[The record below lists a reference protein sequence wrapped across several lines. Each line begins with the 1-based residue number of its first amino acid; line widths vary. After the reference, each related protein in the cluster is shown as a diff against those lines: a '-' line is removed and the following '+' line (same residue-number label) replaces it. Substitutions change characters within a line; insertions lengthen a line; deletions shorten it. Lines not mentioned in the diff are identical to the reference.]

1 MTKTYEHEF
10 LKSLSSNPINYNNV
24 SEILEKFSET
34 EEFKKEIKTYKP
46 DLTNSTDIFIE
57 TLSWCM
63 AFQNKPVESSLESQ
77 LRVYELYPYLIY
89 NIMFLRTIDQQRE
102 YFKKILDLYKDTRG
116 IIKEDQF
123 GKNIKIYQSYLD
135 NYETN
140 FKKNSSLVNM
150 NYLAGIRFDQINIP
164 FNQLPKNYLV
174 INIGYKNGIK
184 EGEIISKNLL
194 YSDIKSIEHITVK
207 YSDVENISLN
217 KKINIY
223 SRNECYKIISK
234 NKTDLYKIIINYN
247 NDPDDKKC
255 FYSISKNDVNL
266 SCINI
271 LTHGGTIYK
280 VKNQSLRVYFSEILT
295 QRFKKTFNNQEIKK
309 EIDDIIS
316 NISVLLREKYDEN
329 VDKTIKNW
337 TGFNNDKIFD
347 LWLYKLYEF
356 DTFDEVTKK
365 HILNYNNYVCMIKAY
380 FMPIEDYVD

>member
-1 MTKTYEHEF
+1 MTRKYENEF
-10 LKSLSSNPINYNNV
+10 LKSLLSNPINYNIV
-24 SEILEKFSET
+24 SEILQKFSET
-34 EEFKKEIKTYKP
+34 EEFKTEIKTYIP
-46 DLTNSTDIFIE
+46 DLSNSKDIFIE
-57 TLSWCM
+57 TLAWYT
-63 AFQNKPVESSLESQ
+63 AFQNRPIESSLESQ

-89 NIMFLRTIDQQRE
+89 SIMFLRTIDQQRE
-102 YFKKILDLYKDTRG
+102 YFQKILDLYKDTRG

-164 FNQLPKNYLV
+164 FDQLPKNYLV
-174 INIGYKNGIK
+174 INIGYKSNVK
-184 EGEIISKNLL
+184 EGEIISKNIL
-194 YSDIKSIEHITVK
+194 YNDIKSIENITVK
-207 YSDVENISLN
+207 YSDVENIHSN
-217 KKINIY
+217 TKTNIY
-223 SRNECYKIISK
+223 SRNECYKIITK

-247 NDPDDKKC
+247 NDIDDKKC
-255 FYSISKNDVNL
+255 LYSISKNDVPL
-266 SCINI
+266 SFINI

-295 QRFKKTFNNQEIKK
+295 QRFKKTSNNQEIKK

-316 NISVLLREKYDEN
+316 NISVLLREKYSES
-329 VDKTIKNW
+329 VDQTIRNW

-356 DTFDEVTKK
+356 DTFDEITKK
-365 HILNYNNYVCMIKAY
+365 HVLNYNNYVCMIKAY
-380 FMPIEDYVD
+380 FMPIDDYVD

>member
-1 MTKTYEHEF
+1 MTRKYENEF
-10 LKSLSSNPINYNNV
+10 LKSLSTNPINYNIV
-24 SEILEKFSET
+24 SEILQKFSET
-34 EEFKKEIKTYKP
+34 EEFKTEIKIYIP
-46 DLTNSTDIFIE
+46 DLSNSKDIFIE
-57 TLSWCM
+57 TLAWYI
-63 AFQNKPVESSLESQ
+63 AFQNKPIESSLESQ

-102 YFKKILDLYKDTRG
+102 YFQKILDLYKDTRG

-164 FNQLPKNYLV
+164 FDQLPKNYLV
-174 INIGYKNGIK
+174 INIGYKSNIK
-184 EGEIISKNLL
+184 EGEIISKNIL
-194 YSDIKSIEHITVK
+194 YNDIKSIENITVK
-207 YSDVENISLN
+207 YSDVENIHSN
-217 KKINIY
+217 TKTNIY
-223 SRNECYKIISK
+223 SRNECYKIITK

-247 NDPDDKKC
+247 NDIDDKKC
-255 FYSISKNDVNL
+255 LYSISKNDVPL
-266 SCINI
+266 SFINI

-316 NISVLLREKYDEN
+316 NISVLLREKYSES
-329 VDKTIKNW
+329 VDQTIRNW

>member
-63 AFQNKPVESSLESQ
+63 AFQNKTVESSLESQ

-194 YSDIKSIEHITVK
+194 YGDIKSIEHITVK